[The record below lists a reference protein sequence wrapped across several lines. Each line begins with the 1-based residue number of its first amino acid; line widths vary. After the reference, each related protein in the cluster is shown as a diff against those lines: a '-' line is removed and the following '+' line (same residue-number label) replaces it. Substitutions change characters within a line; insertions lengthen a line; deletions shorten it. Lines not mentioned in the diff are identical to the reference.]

1 MIEEE
6 VKRTFSSKK
15 SKHLERGIAFPTCI
29 SVNNVMGHYS
39 PLLDE
44 STVLAEGDVAKIM
57 CGAHFDGY
65 ASNAAT
71 TVVVGDGAVAGRK
84 ADVVLAAWHAF

>member
-1 MIEEE
+1 MELAIPGADIATICNTIDTMIEEE

-44 STVLAEGDVAKIM
+44 STVLNEGDVAKM
-57 CGAHFDGY
+57 
-65 ASNAAT
+65 
-71 TVVVGDGAVAGRK
+71 
-84 ADVVLAAWHAF
+84 